1 MNTAILTAVAKFTE
15 LKSDKNYKA
24 SALVKLCED
33 YASRISYRNITLSEG
48 CFYDFLFSCSPVEL
62 ADISSGK
69 VTYNDL

>member
-1 MNTAILTAVAKFTE
+1 
-15 LKSDKNYKA
+15 
-24 SALVKLCED
+24 LVKFCED

-48 CFYDFLFSCSPVEL
+48 DFYDFLFSCSPLEL

>member
-33 YASRISYRNITLSEG
+33 YASRISYRNITLCEAD
-48 CFYDFLFSCSPVEL
+48 FYDFLFSFKPATLE
-62 ADISSGK
+62 DISSGK
-69 VTYNDL
+69 ITIK